1 VEPTRIN
8 RDFPVQSQSRK
19 DQRRTTFETKKEN
32 FAMTRTLSQAN
43 KSNAFSRILMFTKLQ
58 RAIAAITLLAFV
70 PATALAQYPG
80 GGGGTGTY
88 PGGTRPSYG
97 SKGAVIGGVVAGAAV
112 GAGLLYWKLHSRAKL
127 QGCLSD
133 GGDKLVT
140 EKDNHTYNL
149 TNKQNQSLK
158 PGERVELLGKKAKD
172 ASGEPTFE
180 VHKMSK
186 DLGQCTATTA
196 EQR

>member
-1 VEPTRIN
+1 MN
-8 RDFPVQSQSRK
+8 RNLYQA
-19 DQRRTTFETKKEN
+19 KEN
-32 FAMTRTLSQAN
+32 SLSRRVR
-43 KSNAFSRILMFTKLQ
+43 FGKLQ
-58 RAIAAITLLAFV
+58 RVYVVLGLVVSISGTAI
-70 PATALAQYPG
+70 AQYPG

-97 SKGAVIGGVVAGAAV
+97 SKGAVIGGVAAGAAV

-180 VHKMSK
+180 VRKMSK